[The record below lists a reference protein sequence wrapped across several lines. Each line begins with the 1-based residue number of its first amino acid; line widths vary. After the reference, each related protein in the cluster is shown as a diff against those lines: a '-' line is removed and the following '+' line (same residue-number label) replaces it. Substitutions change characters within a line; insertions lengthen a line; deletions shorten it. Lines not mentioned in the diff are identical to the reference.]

1 MVFCSSLGQY
11 NLAFFRRT
19 IIPLRGNDVW
29 HFSLLRRPVRKL
41 LKEPVELFCF
51 FDFLKKEA
59 IKITNTKKKKK
70 GIYFFLIFRGNLRLV
85 REFNRFRLDGS
96 TLIGVPVFITFVC
109 FTLFWSFCFF
119 LFFLVGIT
127 QLEWIGGFYRLYSP
141 FACRPWFIDRR
152 LIPFFF
158 CLFQIPPVHYVI
170 IREGWEDGHRFVV
183 VVVVLYFHR
192 SSKRTWVNGCR
203 HRFLSLWSKNK
214 DKNVSLFFFF

>member
-1 MVFCSSLGQY
+1 M
-11 NLAFFRRT
+11 
-19 IIPLRGNDVW
+19 
-29 HFSLLRRPVRKL
+29 
-41 LKEPVELFCF
+41 
-51 FDFLKKEA
+51 
-59 IKITNTKKKKK
+59 
-70 GIYFFLIFRGNLRLV
+70 

-214 DKNVSLFFFF
+214 DKNVSLSFFFFFFFYKFIYPGYFQVHHLHAHHFVMLFCSTKRVEFKIYGRER